1 MNKLSLVALFTALAG
16 IGTAA
21 HAVTE
26 PTCYVPV
33 HGLFSDGSVNS
44 IDFPVMTVSSNSYVE
59 VHAKN
64 ISNKP
69 LNIKAYFYD
78 WDGAR
83 VTPENPEIS
92 DDFEMP
98 YTPLS
103 PDTTSGILFP
113 GNVGTFKFNTSATQ
127 RVTGKLRWQA
137 DACLDSAVEVTV
149 RNSFWNLGIMTEGNL
164 MVLNGGNAF

>member
-1 MNKLSLVALFTALAG
+1 MKKLSIAAIAVACTTFGSL
-16 IGTAA
+16 A
-21 HAVTE
+21 HAVTQ

-33 HGLFSDGSVNS
+33 HGFFPDGSLNN
-44 IDFPVMTVSSNSYVE
+44 INLPIMTVSPNSYVE

-83 VTPENPEIS
+83 ITPENAEIS
-92 DDFEMP
+92 DDFELP

-103 PDTTSGILFP
+103 PDSSSGILFP
-113 GNVGTFKFNTSATQ
+113 GNVGTFKFNTTTTQ
-127 RVTGKLRWQA
+127 RVMGRLRWQA
-137 DACLDSAVEVTV
+137 DACLDEAVEVTV
-149 RNSFWNLGIMTEGNL
+149 RNSFWDGAVMTEGNL
-164 MVLNGGNAF
+164 MMLNGGNAY